1 MDPST
6 GTRLDPILADVAD
19 RARQRRQVHSLA
31 DLRSQT
37 LADPTRGQR
46 FLAGLGAPGLSII
59 AECKRRSPSA
69 GQLSAET
76 DFPARAEAYARGG
89 ASALSVLTEQD
100 HFGGDPAD
108 LRAVEHVG
116 LPRLRKDFLLDEAMV
131 LESVAMGADAVLL
144 LAVCL
149 PDPLLGELLEVARA
163 LGLGVLVEVHDES
176 ELERAL
182 ACEPDCVGVNARDL
196 RTFEVDL
203 ARTERLL
210 PKIPPGV
217 LRVAESGLR
226 SLPDLLRVAS
236 AGAHAALV
244 GEALMRSPDP
254 EATLAQWKAGLQ
266 A

>member
-1 MDPST
+1 M
-6 GTRLDPILADVAD
+6 
-19 RARQRRQVHSLA
+19 
-31 DLRSQT
+31 
-37 LADPTRGQR
+37 
-46 FLAGLGAPGLSII
+46 
-59 AECKRRSPSA
+59 
-69 GQLSAET
+69 
-76 DFPARAEAYARGG
+76 
-89 ASALSVLTEQD
+89 LTEQD
-100 HFGGDPAD
+100 HFGGHPAD

-182 ACEPDCVGVNARDL
+182 ACGPDCVGVNARDL
-196 RTFEVDL
+196 KTFEVDL
-203 ARTERLL
+203 ARVEQLL

-244 GEALMRSPDP
+244 GETLMRSPDP